1 MKDPVAF
8 NPLKYVFLFHGLHS
22 MKHSLSK
29 QYWDY
34 SEVAGKVFPNV
45 IKGKKKGGGANLK
58 FWKKKWELKEKSWRC
73 RLPEWSS
80 FLILYLVTQ
89 YFRWFTFCLFTLK

>member
-8 NPLKYVFLFHGLHS
+8 NPLKYVFLFHGLLS

-45 IKGKKKGGGANLK
+45 IKGKKKGLQT
-58 FWKKKWELKEKSWRC
+58 
-73 RLPEWSS
+73 WSS
-80 FLILYLVTQ
+80 ERRNENWRRSHEGVVYQNDLHF
-89 YFRWFTFCLFTLK
+89 

>member
-8 NPLKYVFLFHGLHS
+8 NPFKYVFLFYGLLS

-34 SEVAGKVFPNV
+34 FEAAVKVFPKV
-45 IKGKKKGGGANLK
+45 IKGEKKGQ
-58 FWKKKWELKEKSWRC
+58 
-73 RLPEWSS
+73 
-80 FLILYLVTQ
+80 T
-89 YFRWFTFCLFTLK
+89 

>member
-8 NPLKYVFLFHGLHS
+8 NPLKYVFLFHGLLS

-45 IKGKKKGGGANLK
+45 IKGKKKGGKL
-58 FWKKKWELKEKSWRC
+58 EVLKEEMRTEGEVMKV
-73 RLPEWSS
+73 S
-80 FLILYLVTQ
+80 FTRMIFIFNLVFS
-89 YFRWFTFCLFTLK
+89 YSVF